1 MAAGN
6 GGIAFGSAAGG
17 PNGGFGFGAGLG
29 GNGRMMVVN
38 GGFNGRNMGGRKMG
52 EFIVVTHS
60 CNSDPLKHHFEMLKW
75 GLEVYT
81 LFSI

>member
-6 GGIAFGSAAGG
+6 GGVAFGSAVGG

-52 EFIVVTHS
+52 EFIVVTH
-60 CNSDPLKHHFEMLKW
+60 
-75 GLEVYT
+75 
-81 LFSI
+81 